1 MEFDECL
8 FGCEDDEE
16 SEADGG
22 GKEER
27 EKAAD
32 PKYVLKNTTAEVAAE
47 KHHAH
52 TLWSDRYYDIIITS
66 S

>member
-8 FGCEDDEE
+8 FGCGDDEE

-27 EKAAD
+27 EKAPE
-32 PKYVLKNTTAEVAAE
+32 PKYVPKNTPPEVAAE
-47 KHHAH
+47 KHHIH
-52 TLWSDRYYDIIITS
+52 TLCSDRYDIIMTS